1 MNEQVKYDVIKKLV
15 ETNGNKQ
22 RASVTLGCTLRTVN
36 RLIQR
41 YKQEGKAAFQHGNR
55 TRKPACMIP
64 DSTRKEILCLY
75 DAKYADANFR
85 HFAQLLEEN
94 ESIKVSDTFLRNL
107 FFA

>member
-1 MNEQVKYDVIKKLV
+1 
-15 ETNGNKQ
+15 
-22 RASVTLGCTLRTVN
+22 
-36 RLIQR
+36 
-41 YKQEGKAAFQHGNR
+41 
-55 TRKPACMIP
+55 MIP